1 MAKKRS
7 SPKSRE
13 PRSEPEMRIVAG
25 PNGAGKSTY
34 LAAAVFEG
42 EVIRPDEIAI
52 ALAPDAPE
60 SAALRAGRVTVA
72 RMRDCLRGGRSF
84 AVETTLSGRLH
95 LAFAKEAKRRG
106 WQINLVYI
114 GLRTEE
120 LAIERVRQRA
130 ASGGHSVPPADIRRR
145 YHRSMANLYE
155 ILRLADEAIVLDNST
170 RGRPRRLATWR
181 HGRPTYLARRLP
193 DWLNL
198 NVR

>member
-1 MAKKRS
+1 
-7 SPKSRE
+7 
-13 PRSEPEMRIVAG
+13 MRIVAG

-120 LAIERVRQRA
+120 LAIDVFANVPLPAVTACRPQTFA
-130 ASGGHSVPPADIRRR
+130 AAITEAWRICTR
-145 YHRSMANLYE
+145 YFDWRMKLSCST
-155 ILRLADEAIVLDNST
+155 IRLAVDLAGWRRGGMDGPLIWPDGSPIGST
-170 RGRPRRLATWR
+170 
-181 HGRPTYLARRLP
+181 
-193 DWLNL
+193 
-198 NVR
+198 

>member
-72 RMRDCLRGGRSF
+72 RMRDCLRGDVRSPSKPHYQVVCTSHLRRRPNDEAGKSTWFISACALKSWRSSVF
-84 AVETTLSGRLH
+84 ANVPLPAVTACRPQTFAAAITEAWRICTRYFDWRMKLSCSTIRLAVD
-95 LAFAKEAKRRG
+95 LAGWRRG
-106 WQINLVYI
+106 GMDGPLIWPDGSPI
-114 GLRTEE
+114 G
-120 LAIERVRQRA
+120 
-130 ASGGHSVPPADIRRR
+130 
-145 YHRSMANLYE
+145 
-155 ILRLADEAIVLDNST
+155 ST
-170 RGRPRRLATWR
+170 
-181 HGRPTYLARRLP
+181 
-193 DWLNL
+193 
-198 NVR
+198 